1 MLLAFCFAIMCV
13 LAYVFRQSIF
23 SCIGSLLYSMM
34 KKSIESCAGK
44 ILVETARPADVVED
58 EETRKTVQYPL
69 VQQAGCPG
77 FMINVKMVGQNFDLN
92 SKENVQYCTPDVAQ
106 DVYPSNDLA

>member
-1 MLLAFCFAIMCV
+1 MLLAFCFAIVCV
-13 LAYVFRQSIF
+13 LAYVFRQAIF
-23 SCIGSLLYSMM
+23 SCIGSLLYSII

-44 ILVETARPADVVED
+44 ILVETARPADMGE

-69 VQQAGCPG
+69 VQQGGAG

-92 SKENVQYCTPDVAQ
+92 SKDNVQYCTPDVAQ
-106 DVYPSNDLA
+106 DLYPSNDLA